1 MTTNITNAP
10 IAPSAAS
17 TPQAIDHGDGA
28 TAAAIVP
35 STAVVAQTNHARRGR
50 TGGGTPLDGGLTL
63 TYARAASAEGCR
75 SGTHP
80 CHPRRSTSTSE
91 GGVISRAGPP
101 SGRGCAAT

>member
-50 TGGGTPLDGGLTL
+50 TGGGTPLGGGLTL
-63 TYARAASAEGCR
+63 TSRPGRERRRVQERHAPLPSAPQ
-75 SGTHP
+75 HLDQ
-80 CHPRRSTSTSE
+80 
-91 GGVISRAGPP
+91 
-101 SGRGCAAT
+101 